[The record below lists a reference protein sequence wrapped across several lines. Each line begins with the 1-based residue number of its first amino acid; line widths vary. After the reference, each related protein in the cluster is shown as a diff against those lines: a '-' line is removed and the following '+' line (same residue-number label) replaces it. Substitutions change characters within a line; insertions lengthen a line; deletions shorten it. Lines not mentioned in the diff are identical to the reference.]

1 MTKDKS
7 RATITLSKGEVTSVL
22 AVGVWLG
29 VFITSLAFGALVFLT
44 K

>member
-7 RATITLSKGEVTSVL
+7 TATITLSKGEVTSVL
-22 AVGVWLG
+22 AVGIWLG
-29 VFITSLAFGALVFLT
+29 VCITSLAFGILVFLT